1 MWTVELHS
9 HTHYSK
15 DCVVKFETIQRIC
28 QQRQIDKI
36 CITDHNTADG
46 AIAFQKIAPQ
56 LVIVGE
62 EIMTTKGELLGY
74 FLKETIPAGLTPKDT
89 IRALR
94 EQGAIISVSHPFD
107 EMRKG
112 AWLEHDLLDIIDE
125 VDAIETFN
133 ARCVVAGYNDHAK
146 QFAKQRAL
154 VGTVGSD
161 AHIPQEYGMAL
172 ARLQP
177 FQTPQEFLHALQTA
191 NTQERLSPPYVH
203 LGSSLAKWS
212 RKLNL
217 IPQPRR

>member
-1 MWTVELHS
+1 M
-9 HTHYSK
+9 
-15 DCVVKFETIQRIC
+15 
-28 QQRQIDKI
+28 
-36 CITDHNTADG
+36 
-46 AIAFQKIAPQ
+46 
-56 LVIVGE
+56 
-62 EIMTTKGELLGY
+62 
-74 FLKETIPAGLTPKDT
+74 KETIPAGLTPKDT